1 MSLQFKPKR
10 IYDMQNPRVLSA
22 YTRAAKRAL
31 RRRDEAVQK
40 LDKERFDSINILD
53 SELRLTERLAAET
66 MRQIVEPAQAVF
78 DQVYKP
84 AQDKSNPAVQS
95 AREMLDATLREALE
109 KKTAELLAV
118 HELTRGKVSAPVKD
132 HCDSRTEAAE
142 LNHRQTVAQAGQTY
156 LASVQ
161 ESEDR
166 FKQETAE
173 CTSIFAEV
181 HARAKADFD
190 ATMAAASKKHEDK
203 ANIIQSKYWERR
215 DAIESSFKA
224 ARLRRIKLW
233 TDYLNV
239 AQKTADAL
247 KTEL

>member
-1 MSLQFKPKR
+1 
-10 IYDMQNPRVLSA
+10 MQNPRVLSA

-84 AQDKSNPAVQS
+84 AQDKSYPAVQS

-118 HELTRGKVSAPVKD
+118 HELTR
-132 HCDSRTEAAE
+132 
-142 LNHRQTVAQAGQTY
+142 
-156 LASVQ
+156 
-161 ESEDR
+161 
-166 FKQETAE
+166 
-173 CTSIFAEV
+173 
-181 HARAKADFD
+181 AK
-190 ATMAAASKKHEDK
+190 S
-203 ANIIQSKYWERR
+203 
-215 DAIESSFKA
+215 
-224 ARLRRIKLW
+224 LLP
-233 TDYLNV
+233 
-239 AQKTADAL
+239 
-247 KTEL
+247 